1 MKSEPSPSFWS
12 SLQDAASDQVQWT
25 RGHLANTFQHFSWRS
40 VFADDQPS
48 DPAVIQ
54 YQPYGVSVADLVAGV
69 AAVAVVGVG
78 VRSLLSMIAW
88 RRSLRD
94 DMTNGSAPGP
104 CPLPFLG
111 NIIRLRSGY
120 YETLYEYVDKPA
132 SVFWVLSTPFVVI
145 NDEEGLRRVLGGS
158 RGLYAKPKYF
168 GYRSKA
174 VKSAV
179 EVERDRVAK
188 ESIEYLN
195 DGDTSRIA
203 LESMVK
209 DCLFT
214 MKSSMEMLLMELATA
229 SRNVES
235 SGDAPDTLSSTRKA
249 IVSLNLQILFG
260 MNPDDK
266 NAEDT
271 SRISDMIGFAG
282 TEFARRM
289 VNPLKVF
296 VDIVGNIRFVRD
308 VSGLVRLGRRLCKLL
323 DDTAEATVNKTEP
336 GSGNLTSSTCGLS
349 WVHAWVGK
357 VGRIGKLGKVVG
369 LLMASTQTVPLTA
382 VWMLHLVANDTN
394 TRNRLLAELHAIG
407 VQSTA
412 DLKYSHLTE
421 MRFADAVVKETLRLY
436 PPFPLIQREAQES
449 DVLCGIRIAKG
460 TPVYVVP
467 WLVHHNP
474 KYWSDADNFIPSRF
488 LENSSHGNAPS
499 DWLYLPFGR
508 GARMCAG
515 SKLALTELKVL
526 LACAVLGYEIESRFQ
541 PGGRDAK
548 FPELGMIPKGLE
560 MVVRVKRA

>member
-1 MKSEPSPSFWS
+1 MKSKHSTSFWNL
-12 SLQDAASDQVQWT
+12 LQDAASDQVRWT
-25 RGHLANTFQHFSWRS
+25 CDHLADTFQQFSRRH

-48 DPAVIQ
+48 DPAAVQ
-54 YQPYGVSVADLVAGV
+54 SQPYGLSVADVAAGV
-69 AAVAVVGVG
+69 TAVAVASVG
-78 VRSLLSMIAW
+78 VRSLLRMIAW

-94 DMTNGSAPGP
+94 DKTNGPAPGP
-104 CPLPFLG
+104 RPLPFLG
-111 NIIRLRSGY
+111 NIIRLRRGY
-120 YETLYEYVDKPA
+120 YETLYEYVDQSA

-158 RGLYAKPKYF
+158 SGLYAKPKYF

-209 DCLFT
+209 ESLFT
-214 MKSSMEMLLMELATA
+214 MKTSMEMLLMELVAA
-229 SRNVES
+229 SRSIES
-235 SGDAPDTLSSTRKA
+235 SGGYTDALSSMRKA
-249 IVSLNLQILFG
+249 IVSLNLQVLFG
-260 MNPDDK
+260 MNPDDED
-266 NAEDT
+266 AEDT
-271 SRISDMIGFAG
+271 DRISDMIGFAG

-289 VNPLKVF
+289 VNPLRVF
-296 VDIVGNIRFVRD
+296 VDIIGNIRFVRD
-308 VSGLVRLGRRLCKLL
+308 VTGLMRLGRRLCKLL
-323 DDTAEATVNKTEP
+323 DDTAEAMSNKTEE
-336 GSGNLTSSTCGLS
+336 GTEILTSSTSGLS

-382 VWMLHLVANDTN
+382 VWMLHLVANDAK
-394 TRNRLLAELHAIG
+394 TRNRLVAELHAMG
-407 VQSTA
+407 VHSTA
-412 DLKYSHLTE
+412 DLTYSHLAE

-467 WLVHHNP
+467 WLVHRNP
-474 KYWSDADNFIPSRF
+474 KYWPDADNFVPNRF
-488 LENSSHGNAPS
+488 LENSSHGDAPN

-526 LACAVLGYEIESRFQ
+526 LACAVLGYEVESKLRA
-541 PGGRDAK
+541 GSRDGK
-548 FPELGMIPKGLE
+548 FPELGMVPKGLE
-560 MVVRVKRA
+560 MAIRTKRA